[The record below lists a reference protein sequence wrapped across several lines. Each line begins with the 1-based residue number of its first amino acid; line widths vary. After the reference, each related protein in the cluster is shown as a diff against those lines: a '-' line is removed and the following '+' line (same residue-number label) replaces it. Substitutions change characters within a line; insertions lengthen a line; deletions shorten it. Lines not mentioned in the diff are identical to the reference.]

1 MSLLAAAIG
10 TILGSIYFVLGDYR
24 ILLAGIICLFFS
36 VTIFTSLAH
45 RKKEIVSLFIGFL
58 LVFFNYNLRS
68 EQLEFKDIQNIINS
82 KISTGDYYC
91 LIINNPREKFFKS
104 DFIIEIKAK
113 NPDLKERI
121 REIFFPYR
129 ILGKSDSSK
138 GLSIN
143 DIVGLENTNEKFSL
157 EKLKS
162 NRAKIYK
169 KDKVFYEATNKD
181 IVYVSHHES
190 WINEMQGYIQRYFSR
205 HLSPENA
212 QIITSLVLGSQVVE
226 IPARIVPSIFNL
238 GLGHL
243 FSASGFNLMLLS
255 LMLTWI
261 AHIFKLKPIIYA
273 PIIILANFIYTGLA
287 GFSPSIVR
295 ADILIT
301 VFLLLGL
308 MKRKPRS
315 IHVLIY
321 LAAILLIMDPYTMFD
336 IGFQLSYLATLAI
349 LIWTPRINN
358 KLKEINYIP
367 SYFKEIIS
375 VTIAV
380 QILLLPLIMYYF
392 DTLQAWSIIANL
404 LLAPLFSVLTVT
416 SFLGL
421 CFIIEPLLNFFK
433 YILELSNQL
442 PCIDSHVNVNLE
454 TFLFLVLAFNLSAY
468 SIFNKTGNEADSD
481 ISTIKKESQDDKLD
495 DFVIR
500 IFKTAIND
508 KYLRA
513 SFIVISISMIIAINL
528 CPPNIAKLVIKNG
541 TIQGNKE
548 LEQIMQDKVINY
560 KYLKVNN
567 LDTLIIKKRHSLKDL
582 NGLVNNIREVNLLIL
597 PNLKESDIYF
607 DTLVELV
614 KPQFVICSTNKKSS
628 KVLTNLETLG
638 RHANTIVNSGILY
651 IGDGKF
657 WSIAEI

>member
-24 ILLAGIICLFFS
+24 ILLAGVICLFIS
-36 VTIFTSLAH
+36 TTVFTSLAH
-45 RKKEIVSLFIGFL
+45 RKKEIISLFIAFL

-68 EQLEFKDIQNIINS
+68 EQLEFQDIENIINS
-82 KISTGDYYC
+82 KLRSGNYYC

-104 DFIIEIKAK
+104 DFIIELKAK

-121 REIFFPYR
+121 REMFFPYR
-129 ILGKSDSSK
+129 IMAKTDSSQ

-143 DIVGLENTNEKFSL
+143 DIVGLENPGERFSL
-157 EKLKS
+157 EKLKN
-162 NRAKIYK
+162 NRAKVYK
-169 KDKVFYEATNKD
+169 KDKVFYQATNKD
-181 IVYVSHHES
+181 VVYISHKDS
-190 WINEMQGYIQRYFSR
+190 WLNNIQGYIQRYFATY
-205 HLSPENA
+205 LSPENA

-226 IPARIVPSIFNL
+226 LPQRIVPSIFNL

-255 LMLTWI
+255 LMLTWF
-261 AHIFKLKPIIYA
+261 AQLLKLKPIVYS
-273 PIIILANFIYTGLA
+273 PIIILASFIYTGLA

-301 VFLLLGL
+301 MFLILGL

-315 IHVLIY
+315 IHALIY
-321 LAAILLIMDPYTMFD
+321 LAAILLIIDPYTMFD

-358 KLKEINYIP
+358 KLEDISYIP

-392 DTLQAWSIIANL
+392 DTLQTWSIIANL

-421 CFIIEPLLNFFK
+421 CFIIEPLLNLFK
-433 YILELSNQL
+433 YILELSNHL
-442 PCIDSHVNVNLE
+442 PYIDSHVNINLE
-454 TFLFLVLAFNLSAY
+454 TFIFLVIVFNLSAY
-468 SIFNKTGNEADSD
+468 GIFNNAKDSVITD
-481 ISTIKKESQDDKLD
+481 RSIVKDEPVDDKLD

-500 IFKTAIND
+500 LFKTTVND

-513 SFIVISISMIIAINL
+513 SLIIISISMILAINL
-528 CPPNIAKLVIKNG
+528 CPPNIVKLIIKDG

-548 LEQIMQDKVINY
+548 LEQVLQDKSINY
-560 KYLKVNN
+560 KYLEVNK
-567 LDTLIIKKRHSLKDL
+567 LHTLIIKKRRSLKDL
-582 NGLVNNIREVNLLIL
+582 NGLVNDIREVNLLIL
-597 PNLKESDIYF
+597 PNLKENDIYF
-607 DTLVELV
+607 DTLVELT
-614 KPQFVICSTNKKSS
+614 KPQFVICSTKKKST
-628 KVLTNLETLG
+628 KVLTNIETLG